1 MCYQEATVGIAL
13 LCGPPES
20 LGCMTSFLS
29 KSDQDRIAQFI
40 ATPQHERDPEMLIP
54 SEEE

>member
-1 MCYQEATVGIAL
+1 
-13 LCGPPES
+13 
-20 LGCMTSFLS
+20 MTSFLS
-29 KSDQDRIAQFI
+29 KSDQDRIAEFI